1 MAEVKKVNGSF
12 ISVFHNESLS
22 DFDNWRGWREVYEK
36 MLSLAQS
43 EQDTIH
49 SEPRYKPLEMG

>member
-1 MAEVKKVNGSF
+1 
-12 ISVFHNESLS
+12 VFHNESLS

-43 EQDTIH
+43 EQDTIP
-49 SEPRYKPLEMG
+49 SEPGYKPLEMG